1 MLREGIRGRKRKIS
15 NKLQKTGWNV
25 LVEWLPMQRP
35 CLRNEETLK
44 QSEQP
49 ESKKNKKLSQPP
61 YLTIVASPK
70 IHRISS
76 NSRSTLITQT

>member
-1 MLREGIRGRKRKIS
+1 MLREGKGNVKGREKGKKT

-44 QSEQP
+44 
-49 ESKKNKKLSQPP
+49 
-61 YLTIVASPK
+61 
-70 IHRISS
+70 
-76 NSRSTLITQT
+76 